1 PKIYDNTWS
10 EIWDRDDDPVAQLTG
25 TDYADFNAGEYA
37 DYLDTGIT
45 CSKTN
50 ATAICFVN
58 TTDNIVWMKI
68 PHFSGV
74 GTSLQGTTPTTT
86 TDSDSSSGTTDSDR
100 ITKTWGTLSSGATQT
115 MNIYKKSIGIRK
127 IQLKV
132 KTDIQNAKLVI
143 TNFGTTK
150 PTETSEPSGDIYKY
164 IKIVHTNINDSDIEE
179 AFIEFEITK
188 SWLEDNSIDKN
199 DIRLLR
205 YTDKWEVLDTEIT
218 EELTDYIRYKAPTP
232 GFSYFAIGTV
242 AAEEATT
249 TTVTTTTTLPGETTT
264 TTGGIIPTGINKK
277 YVYIGIL
284 TAVIIIFLVLIF
296 SRREVN
302 KP

>member
-1 PKIYDNTWS
+1 
-10 EIWDRDDDPVAQLTG
+10 
-25 TDYADFNAGEYA
+25 
-37 DYLDTGIT
+37 
-45 CSKTN
+45 
-50 ATAICFVN
+50 
-58 TTDNIVWMKI
+58 M
-68 PHFSGV
+68 
-74 GTSLQGTTPTTT
+74 
-86 TDSDSSSGTTDSDR
+86 
-100 ITKTWGTLSSGATQT
+100 
-115 MNIYKKSIGIRK
+115 
-127 IQLKV
+127 
-132 KTDIQNAKLVI
+132 
-143 TNFGTTK
+143 
-150 PTETSEPSGDIYKY
+150 
-164 IKIVHTNINDSDIEE
+164 HTNINDSDIEE

-232 GFSYFAIGTV
+232 GFSYFAIVGNPET
-242 AAEEATT
+242 ATT
-249 TTVTTTTTLPGETTT
+249 TTTSIATTTTTITTTT